1 MIQRIQT
8 LFLILVII
16 ANILIFFFPLTS
28 YLTELNY
35 YKLYITEL
43 KNMTPSSENH
53 FGRMVTLPLILLNI
67 AMIFLTIVSIF
78 KYKNRLLQIRLN
90 KFNILLTI
98 FLIVGIF
105 FGYPKLVEMGINAS
119 PVFNIGVYFPIASLI
134 LLFFANMFISKD
146 EKLIKS
152 ADRLR

>member
-8 LFLILVII
+8 LFLVLVII
-16 ANILIFFFPLTS
+16 ANVLIFFFPLTS
-28 YLTELNY
+28 FLTELNY

-43 KNMTPSSENH
+43 KNMTPGSEIHFSSI
-53 FGRMVTLPLILLNI
+53 VTLPLILLNI

-98 FLIVGIF
+98 FIIVGIF

-119 PVFNIGVYFPIASLI
+119 PAFSIGAYFPIASLI
-134 LLFFANMFISKD
+134 LLFFANRFILKD